1 MLVLDLGRT
10 DFDAA
15 DRAQKDALA
24 ARIAGGPDC
33 LLVCELEPVI
43 TLGRGTRRGAV
54 ERVRFPVR
62 SVERG
67 GEATLHLPGQLV
79 VYPVFGLAGVERDV
93 AMWLRRL
100 EGIVIRVLGDFGIL
114 GARDPGRTGV
124 WVEGSGGGKIC
135 SIGVAVRR
143 WTSYHGFAL
152 NVDPDLPAFGAI
164 RPCGLG
170 PAEMTSM
177 ARVLGGAPDFE
188 EVKRRTVAR
197 AQEALEATARVTA

>member
-1 MLVLDLGRT
+1 MLLLDLGRT

-24 ARIAGGPDC
+24 ARIRGGPDC
-33 LLVCELEPVI
+33 LVLCEMAPVI
-43 TLGRGTRRGAV
+43 TLGRGTRPGAV

-79 VYPVFGLAGVERDV
+79 VYPVVGLSGTERDLKL
-93 AMWLRRL
+93 WLRRL
-100 EGIVIRVLGDFGIL
+100 EGIVIRVLGDFGIR
-114 GARDPGRTGV
+114 GVRDPERTGV
-124 WVEGSGGGKIC
+124 WVEGPRGGKIC

-152 NVDPDLPAFGAI
+152 NVDPDLSAFGAI
-164 RPCGLG
+164 RPCGLD
-170 PAEMTSM
+170 PARMTSM
-177 ARVLGGAPDFE
+177 ARVLGAAPDFE
-188 EVKRRTVAR
+188 EVKHRTVAR
-197 AQEALEATARVTA
+197 AVETLETRARVGA